1 MKSSNVGLSPKEA
14 LVIATSGT
22 PEAVVAGLLLGFKK
36 APKTACALCSSVR
49 MCLETVA

>member
-1 MKSSNVGLSPKEA
+1 MKSSNMGLSPKEA

-36 APKTACALCSSVR
+36 APVFVKLICPLS
-49 MCLETVA
+49 

>member
-1 MKSSNVGLSPKEA
+1 MKSSNMGLSPKEA

-36 APKTACALCSSVR
+36 APSSND
-49 MCLETVA
+49 MSTVFRCC